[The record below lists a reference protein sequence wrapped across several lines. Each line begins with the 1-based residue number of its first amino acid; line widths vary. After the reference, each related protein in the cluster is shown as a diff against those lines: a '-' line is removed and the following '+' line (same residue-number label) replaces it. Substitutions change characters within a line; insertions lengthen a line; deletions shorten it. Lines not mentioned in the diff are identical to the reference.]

1 MKSLLALTLALAPV
15 ALGCAGGMT
24 SDTPGTTGGA
34 ATQPA
39 GMTGSQTRPA
49 GDPGHGAGVPDDRLA
64 RHSGPTA
71 AALFAGGCF
80 WCMETPFEKLDGVL
94 QVLSG
99 YSGGPEK
106 NPSYEQVSAGST
118 GHRETVKVTY
128 DPAKITYEAL
138 LETFWRQ
145 IDPTDAG
152 GQFADRG
159 SQYRTAIF
167 YGTEEERKAAE
178 TSKAALGSSGRF
190 AGPIATEILPASEFY
205 PAEDYHQ
212 DYYIKNHDHY
222 MRYRIGSGREG
233 YLRRVWG
240 DEDEVTPGSSNGN
253 PGAAVEDA
261 SWRKPTDEELHRIL
275 TPLQYAV
282 TQEASTEPPFNND
295 YWDNKK
301 PGLYVD
307 IVSGEPLFSST
318 DKFDSGT
325 GWPSFT
331 KPLDPANVTEHTD
344 YDLMYK
350 RTEVRSR
357 KGDSHLGHVFDDGP
371 PPTGVRYCMNSAA
384 LRFIPAE
391 SLEAEGYGEYARLFK

>member
-1 MKSLLALTLALAPV
+1 MKSLLVLTLAMAAA

-24 SDTPGTTGGA
+24 SDSPGTSEGA
-34 ATQPA
+34 AAQPSST
-39 GMTGSQTRPA
+39 TGSQTPDA
-49 GDPGHGAGVPDDRLA
+49 SGAGHGTGVPDDRLA

-71 AALFAGGCF
+71 SALFAGGCF
-80 WCMETPFEKLDGVL
+80 WCMETPIEKHDGVL

-99 YSGGPEK
+99 NAGGPEK
-106 NPSYEQVSAGST
+106 NPAYDQVSAGST

-128 DPAKITYEAL
+128 DPAKISYDAL

-145 IDPTDAG
+145 LDPTDAG

-167 YGTEEERKAAE
+167 YGTEAEREAAE
-178 TSKAALGSSGRF
+178 ASKAALGSSGRF
-190 AGPIATEILPASEFY
+190 SGPIATEILPASEFY

-240 DEDEVTPGSSNGN
+240 DEDETKLGSSKGTT
-253 PGAAVEDA
+253 GEAVEHA
-261 SWRKPTDEELHRIL
+261 SWRKPTDEELRRIL

-301 PGLYVD
+301 QGLYVD
-307 IVSGEPLFSST
+307 IVSGEPLFSSA
-318 DKFDSGT
+318 DKFESGT

-331 KPLDPANVTEHTD
+331 KPLDPANVTEHSD

-350 RTEVRSR
+350 QTEVRSR
-357 KGDSHLGHVFDDGP
+357 KGNSHLGHVFDDGP
-371 PPTGVRYCMNSAA
+371 PPTRLRYCMNSAA

-391 SLEAEGYGEYARLFK
+391 MLEAEGYGEYARLFH